1 MADLLGIAS
10 SGLGAIQQALSTAG
24 HNIAN
29 VNTEGYSRQ
38 IADFSTLPAQ
48 RVGDSYAGSGVEVG
62 AVRRAYDSFVVDEL
76 RTRGSKLGMANAFE
90 SLASGLDSL
99 VGDSDNGLAP
109 ALEGFFNSVQG
120 VASDP
125 GSLSARQIL
134 LSDAQILTDRFT
146 QLNSSLLG
154 FERDA
159 NNRITSAVGEING
172 LAANIAELNGD
183 ITLALGS
190 GGDPNDLLDQRDA
203 LLMQLSDKVGI
214 LTLEQTDGAVNV
226 FVGKGQPLVVGGTAQ
241 QLEVV
246 SSSIYPNRLEVG
258 VAQPGGSTQ
267 IISQQISGGEL
278 QGVLDFR
285 SRVLDP
291 AISELGRVAV
301 AMTDLVN
308 AQHNLGM
315 DLNGQLGGDFF
326 SALSPTVI
334 ASGNNSTAA
343 PVATASLTIDST
355 SDLEATDYLLVY
367 DGAQWGLTRT
377 SDGAFFSDAGG
388 NFALDGITV
397 SVGGTPA
404 AGDTFLLR
412 PVYGAAGQFGLELT
426 AADQFAA
433 AGPVVS
439 SQALSNSGSASVGAL
454 GVSSTVGLPL
464 AGDITLSFNPD
475 ALGAGVPGFDVTGG
489 PGGTIAFD
497 PATESGGKT
506 FTFAGSGG
514 LSFTLSG
521 IPNNGDEFTLSPNS
535 GAPGDN
541 RNALLLGAMQSQS
554 LVDGSS
560 ATFGEAYSGMI
571 GGVGVATRQA
581 QANLQAEDS
590 LMDNAV
596 AARER
601 VSGVNLEQEAAEL
614 VRLQQ
619 AYQAAAQLVAIA
631 DTLFQTLLGAT
642 RR

>member
-10 SGLGAIQQALSTAG
+10 SGLGAIQQALRTTG
-24 HNIAN
+24 HNISN

-48 RVGDSYAGSGVEVG
+48 RVGDSFSGSGVEIG
-62 AVRRAYDSFVVDEL
+62 AVRRAYDSFVVGEL
-76 RTRGSKLGMANAFE
+76 RTQGSKLGMASAFE
-90 SLASGLDSL
+90 SLATGLDRL
-99 VGDSDNGLAP
+99 VGDSDNGLAS

-125 GSLSARQIL
+125 GSISARQIL
-134 LSDAQILTDRFT
+134 LSDAKILTDRFT
-146 QLNSSLLG
+146 QLNDNLQG

-159 NNRITSAVGEING
+159 NNRISSAVGEING

-183 ITLALGS
+183 IALALGS
-190 GGDPNDLLDQRDA
+190 GGKPNDLLDQRDA
-203 LLMQLSDKVGI
+203 LLMQLSSKVGI
-214 LTLEQTDGAVNV
+214 TSLEQTDGAVNV
-226 FVGKGQPLVVGGTAQ
+226 FIGKGQPLVVGGEAQ

-246 SSSIYPNRLEVG
+246 RNPLYPNRLEVG
-258 VAQPGGSTQ
+258 VSQPGGGAK
-267 IISQQISGGEL
+267 IFSQQISGGEL
-278 QGVLDFR
+278 QGALDFR

-301 AMTDLVN
+301 AMTDLFN
-308 AQHNLGM
+308 AQHHLGM

-326 SALSPTVI
+326 SALSPAVI
-334 ASGNNSTAA
+334 ASGDNSTAA
-343 PVATASLTIDST
+343 PVATASLTIDNT

-377 SDGAFFSDAGG
+377 SDGAFFSDAAG
-388 NFALDGITV
+388 NFALDGLTV

-404 AGDTFLLR
+404 AGDSFLLR

-426 AADQFAA
+426 APDHFAA
-433 AGPVVS
+433 AAPVVS
-439 SQALSNSGSASVGAL
+439 SQALSNSGSANVGAL
-454 GVSSTVGLPL
+454 SVSSTVGLPL
-464 AGDITLSFNPD
+464 AGDISLSFNPD
-475 ALGAGVPGFDVTGG
+475 ALGAGVPGFDVVGG

-521 IPNNGDEFTLSPNS
+521 IPNSGDVFTLSANS

-541 RNALLLGAMQSQS
+541 RNALLLGAMQSQG
-554 LVDGSS
+554 LVDGGT

-631 DTLFQTLLGAT
+631 DTLFQTLIGAT